1 MDSKLKLF
9 AYKISQFP
17 TSNDPSSELD
27 LLGTASDLK
36 LEIDKMVENIIET
49 KKKNDMMKKLARDS
63 LTLANSVQSQKK

>member
-1 MDSKLKLF
+1 MDNKLKIF

-17 TSNDPSSELD
+17 MSNDPSSELD

-36 LEIDKMVENIIET
+36 IEIDKMVENVIEM
-49 KKKNDMMKKLARDS
+49 KKRNDMMKKLVIQS